1 MNPNI
6 IVYGWVCPFQFQIA
20 PLGFSQCPKIHSLSS
35 PRKLRKRTQVNQN
48 SSTGQS
54 PGNVLHKYCFTH
66 PSSII
71 DNCLDVQK
79 PLFEVG
85 LYHRMVKVGRNFWR
99 SSGPTS
105 FRTHYPGLCT
115 DVFCISLVKKDSI
128 TSLGNLLQHAVTL
141 TVKFFLT
148 IRQSILYFHCAR
160 CFSSYHWTTQKGSDN
175 PPFRNLYPLIRS
187 HLNLL
192 FPRQNGP
199 NSVSLS

>member
-85 LYHRMVKVGRNFWR
+85 LYHSMVKVGRNFWR

-128 TSLGNLLQHAVTL
+128 TSLGNLLTACCHPHSEVFPHNQTKHSVFSLCPLLLILSLDNTKRVWQPSLQKFVPIDQITPKPSLPHAERAQL
-141 TVKFFLT
+141 
-148 IRQSILYFHCAR
+148 C
-160 CFSSYHWTTQKGSDN
+160 
-175 PPFRNLYPLIRS
+175 
-187 HLNLL
+187 
-192 FPRQNGP
+192 
-199 NSVSLS
+199 